1 MSYYGDEMTKKWT
14 EENVTRYLDKSRH
27 RDQELSSLRM
37 LLSSR
42 QLEFIN
48 FQQVCD
54 NLYDGIHITDG
65 EGKVLFINRA
75 YTRTTGIYPEELLGR
90 RVSDIEREGVLY
102 TGSVTERVI
111 RQKKRVNSVATIL
124 RMKKEVLV
132 TGNPV
137 FDENGDVKLVVTNT
151 RDFSELKQLEAQLMY
166 VAEEQ
171 QKGQTD
177 AVLTL
182 SGDAEGIVDRSP
194 AMRAVMKLVCS
205 VAPTDATVLIT
216 GESGTGKEVVANE
229 IVRRSRRSQRPFI
242 KLNCAAIPGPL
253 LESELFG
260 YEEGAFT
267 GAKKAGK
274 AGLFE
279 MANGGTILLDE
290 IGDMPMD
297 LQAKLLR
304 VLQSRTVLRIGGS
317 KPVALDVRVIAS
329 TNKDLKREVQN
340 GRFREDLYYRLNVVP
355 IALPPLRARL
365 EEIPALTEHFCQAF
379 SQKYGR
385 TTHFS
390 EQALLVMRG
399 YPWPGNIRELENLVE
414 RMVILCYPHQVTA
427 DDVAAVLYPEQS
439 LVPTGQQTLKAQ
451 VQAFERQV
459 ILRTL
464 HTAGT
469 MRKAA
474 QILGVD
480 HSTIVKKCRLYGIDR
495 SGIQER

>member
-1 MSYYGDEMTKKWT
+1 MSYYGDKMTKKWA
-14 EENVTRYLDKSRH
+14 EESVVRYLDKSKH
-27 RDQELSSLRM
+27 RDMELSSLRTF
-37 LLSSR
+37 LSS
-42 QLEFIN
+42 QHLEAIN

-65 EGKVLFINRA
+65 EGKVLFINQA

-90 RVSDIEREGVLY
+90 KVCDIEREGILY
-102 TGSVTERVI
+102 TGSVTDRVI
-111 RQKKRVNSVATIL
+111 QQKRRINSVATIL
-124 RMKKEVLV
+124 RMHKEVLV

-137 FDENGDVKLVVTNT
+137 FDENGDIKLVVTNT
-151 RDFSELKQLEAQLMY
+151 RDFSELKRLEAQLMY
-166 VAEEQ
+166 MAEEH
-171 QKGQTD
+171 QKAQKDTGFASAEDASGVTD
-177 AVLTL
+177 QSA
-182 SGDAEGIVDRSP
+182 

-216 GESGTGKEVVANE
+216 GESGTGKELVANE
-229 IVRRSRRSQRPFI
+229 IVRRSQRSGKPFI
-242 KLNCAAIPGPL
+242 KLNCAAIPSAL

-267 GAKKAGK
+267 GAKRAGK

-279 MANGGTILLDE
+279 IANGGVILLDE

-304 VLQSRTVLRIGGS
+304 VLQSRTMLRIGGS
-317 KPVALDVRVIAS
+317 KPVKLDVRVLAS
-329 TNKDLKREVQN
+329 TNKDLKEEVQN

-355 IALPPLRARL
+355 ISLPPLRERR
-365 EEIPALTEHFCQAF
+365 EEIPALIEYFCQSF
-379 SQKYGR
+379 SKKYGR

-390 EQALLVMRG
+390 DEALLLMQE
-399 YPWPGNIRELENLVE
+399 YHWPGNIRELENLVE
-414 RMVILCYPHQVTA
+414 RMVILCYPHVVAA
-427 DDVAAVLYPEQS
+427 DDVADVLYPEKPVMQS
-439 LVPTGQQTLKAQ
+439 ERYTLKAQ

-459 ILRTL
+459 IVRTL
-464 HTAGT
+464 HSAGS

-480 HSTIVKKCRLYGIDR
+480 HSTIVKKCRMYGIDR
-495 SGIQER
+495 CGM